1 MIFYIEGIAKS
12 CVMKRKICFIVS
24 SPNTAI
30 AFFKDHIER
39 LSAVFDVYLVANISS
54 ADDLSSLKLAGFK
67 SIQIERRPSLLADIK
82 SLFQLYRYFKSESF
96 FCVHS
101 MSSKPSLLTS
111 IAGYMA
117 RIPHRIR
124 IFTGQLW
131 CNMTGCKR
139 RFFKG
144 IDKLTVALNTE
155 VMVDGISQMEYLEE
169 NGVIRKGQARVMA
182 NGSICGVDTERFLYS
197 DVIRGEEREKL
208 RLTNEVVYMFLGRL
222 KTEKGINELLSSMN
236 RLVVSC
242 QNSILI
248 LVGADEESC
257 RDRLSLFPNLQDGK
271 NVIFY
276 GYTKTPNHLLQA
288 ADVFVM
294 PSYREGFGVSVLEAS
309 CVRLP
314 VICSDAYGMRDSMI
328 DGVTGI
334 RCKVK
339 DVDSL
344 YNAMYLLYHNPKLR
358 EKMGMAG
365 YDYVKKAFT
374 KQQVTDAW
382 FEYYMNLK

>member
-1 MIFYIEGIAKS
+1 MD
-12 CVMKRKICFIVS
+12 KRKICFIVS
-24 SPNTAI
+24 APSTAVS
-30 AFFKDHIER
+30 FFKDHIAR
-39 LSAVFDVYLVANISS
+39 LSEVFDVYLVANINEEEEVTG
-54 ADDLSSLKLAGFK
+54 LRLAGYK
-67 SIQIERRPSLLADIK
+67 SIKIERKPSLFADIK
-82 SLFQLYRYFKSESF
+82 SLFQLFRYFKREHF
-96 FCVHS
+96 YCVHS

-111 IAGYMA
+111 IAGYWA
-117 RIPHRIR
+117 RVPHRIR

-131 CNMTGCKR
+131 CNMTGWKR
-139 RFFKG
+139 HFFMG

-169 NGVIRKGQARVMA
+169 NGIIKIGQAQVMA
-182 NGSICGVDTERFLYS
+182 NGSICGVDTDRFHFSDEVRVDERK
-197 DVIRGEEREKL
+197 KL
-208 RLTNEVVYMFLGRL
+208 GLTNEIVYIFLGRM

-242 QNSILI
+242 PNSILL
-248 LVGADEESC
+248 LVGADEENC
-257 RDRLSLFPNLQDGK
+257 RERLSQFPNLQDGK

-276 GYTKTPNHLLQA
+276 GYTKTPNLLLQA

-328 DGVTGI
+328 DNVTGI

-344 YNAMYLLYHNPKLR
+344 FSAMLTLYSNPEMR
-358 EKMGMAG
+358 EQMGKSG
-365 YDYVKKAFT
+365 YEYVEKYFT